1 MHALTSLDLSILD
14 YNSEYLGVSRLQLM
28 ENAGAAVAKH
38 VKSRLKGE
46 RVLVLCGPGNNG
58 GDGMVAARHLAG
70 FARVTVIL
78 VARVEVIRT
87 KESRANFEALRSMG
101 STIKLIVDP
110 CAEHI
115 PALLESADV
124 VIDAMFGTGL
134 KSEVRGPYRRAI
146 EAVNNLGSALK
157 VAVDVPSG
165 LDSDTGEVLGIA
177 VEADVTVTFHAAKQG
192 LLREE
197 AKRYVGELIVEQ
209 IGVPHDAE
217 LICGPGDSITAT
229 KLRRPWSKKGDFGRV
244 LVVGGSE
251 TYTGAPALT
260 ALASLRMGA
269 DLAAVVV
276 PEEIADSVRAF
287 SPNLIVVPYG
297 GRHLTLESLDEVL
310 RVAEKFDVVAIGPG
324 LGLAGETLE
333 ASLRLISELSSDKLM
348 VIDAD
353 ALKALAANPCSVK
366 GGKVVLTPHAGELKA
381 ITGESA
387 GEKVEERVEAARR
400 LASITGCT
408 VLLKGH
414 IDIVSDGKRV
424 KLNKTGNPGMTVGG
438 TGDVLTGVTATFL
451 AWTKDPFRAACAAA
465 FVNGLAGDLVAI
477 ERGYHILATDLLDAL
492 PKAHLLSLNPEEC
505 RRVRPPF
512 DDWEPAPSA

>member
-1 MHALTSLDLSILD
+1 MRVLTSLDLSIFD
-14 YNSEYLGVSRLQLM
+14 DNSEYLGVSRLQLM
-28 ENAGAAVAKH
+28 ENAGAAVARH

-46 RVLVLCGPGNNG
+46 KILILCGPGNNG
-58 GDGMVAARHLAG
+58 GDGMVAARHLAP
-70 FARVTVIL
+70 FARVTVAL
-78 VARVEVIRT
+78 LARAEAIRT
-87 KESRANFEALRSMG
+87 REARANFEALRSMA
-101 STIKLIVDP
+101 STVELVVDP
-110 CAEHI
+110 CAERA

-124 VIDAMFGTGL
+124 IIDAIFGTGL

-146 EAVNNLGSALK
+146 EAVNNSGSMLK

-165 LDSDTGEVLGIA
+165 LDADTGEVLGVA
-177 VEADVTVTFHAAKQG
+177 VEADLTVTFHTAKPG

-197 AKRYVGELIVEQ
+197 AKRYVGELVVEQ
-209 IGVPHDAE
+209 AGVPLEAE
-217 LICGPGDSITAT
+217 LICGPGDSIAAT
-229 KLRRPWSKKGDFGRV
+229 KSRRPWSKKGDFGRV
-244 LVVGGSE
+244 LIIGGSE

-269 DLAAVVV
+269 DLVAVAV
-276 PEEIADSVRAF
+276 PEQAAGPVRAF
-287 SPNLIVVPYG
+287 SPNLIVVPYEG
-297 GRHLTLESLDEVL
+297 KRLTPKLLNELL
-310 RVAEKFDVVAIGPG
+310 KVAEKFDVVAIGPG
-324 LGLAGETLE
+324 LGLAEETLE
-333 ASLRLISELSSDKLM
+333 ASLRLMTEFSSSKLM

-353 ALKALAANPCSVK
+353 ALKALATDIYSVK

-381 ITGESA
+381 ITGWSV
-387 GEKVEERVEAARR
+387 GENVEERVEAAKR
-400 LASITGCT
+400 LSSMTGCT

-414 IDIVSDGKRV
+414 IDIVSDGERV

-465 FVNGLAGDLVAI
+465 FVNGLAGDLVAM

-505 RRVRPPF
+505 KRVRPPF
-512 DDWEPAPSA
+512 D